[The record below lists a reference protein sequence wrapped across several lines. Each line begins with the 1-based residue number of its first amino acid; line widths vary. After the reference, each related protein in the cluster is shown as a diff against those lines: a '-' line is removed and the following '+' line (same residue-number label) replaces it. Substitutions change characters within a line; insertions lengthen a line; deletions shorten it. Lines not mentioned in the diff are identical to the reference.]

1 MTQKIKNLISKK
13 ESDNLEFKSSLSES
27 KKIIQTISAFANTT
41 GGNII
46 IGISPNKKIL
56 DLQIGEATME
66 NLANKIKENTDP
78 KQFPEIKTKKIDN
91 KKTIIIKVEESSSK
105 PVFAFNIAYKRVGR
119 TNQKI
124 SSEEIRKMARETEK
138 IYWDEQICKEAKL
151 DDIDKKKITWY
162 LKQRENARNIS
173 RKIKIPTNKL
183 LQNIKA
189 LKGARPTNAGILFFG
204 KFPQKFFPNA
214 RLRLVRFKGT
224 KITHPTLDTIDC
236 EGTIWEMINMT
247 EDFIRKNIRLLS
259 ERTEKSFRRETKF
272 EYPIKALR
280 EAIINA
286 LIHRDY
292 LETADVRVFI
302 FDNRFEVISP
312 GTFPNGISPKNPMH
326 KPVNKTLCQ
335 LIYDIGF
342 IEKYGSGIYMMRE
355 LSKKWDNKKPYY
367 KLHPIETKIIFESQ
381 IKGSTFIEEDILEG
395 LNERQK
401 NALGYLEIKTNIN
414 RRLYCEINDVKKS
427 VAHEELKS
435 MIDKNLIKQIG
446 KGRATFYILSG
457 RLPDDYR
464 TKNKKK

>member
-1 MTQKIKNLISKK
+1 MTQNIKNIISKE

-27 KKIIQTISAFANTT
+27 KKIIQTISAFANAT

-46 IGISPNKKIL
+46 IGISPDKKIF
-56 DLQIGEATME
+56 DLQIGKATME
-66 NLANKIKENTDP
+66 NLANEIKENTDP
-78 KQFPEIKTKKIDN
+78 KQFPEIKIKKIDN
-91 KKTIIIKVEESSSK
+91 KKTIIIKVEESQSK
-105 PVFAFNIAYKRVGR
+105 PIFAFNIAYKRVGR

-124 SSEEIRKMARETEK
+124 SSEEIRKMAKETEK
-138 IYWDEQICKEAKL
+138 IYWDEQICKEASA

-162 LKQRENARNIS
+162 LEQRENARNIS
-173 RKIKIPTNKL
+173 KKIKIPTNKL

-189 LKGARPTNAGILFFG
+189 LKGTKPTNAGILFFG

-214 RLRLVRFKGT
+214 RLRLVKFKGT
-224 KITHPTLDTIDC
+224 KITHPTLDTVDC

-247 EDFIRKNIRLLS
+247 EDFIRKNIKLLS

-302 FDNRFEVISP
+302 FDDRFEIISP
-312 GTFPNGISPKNPMH
+312 GTFPSGISPKNPMH

-342 IEKYGSGIYMMRE
+342 IEKYGSGIYMIRE
-355 LSKKWDNKKPYY
+355 LSKKWGNKKPYY

-381 IKGSTFIEEDILEG
+381 IKESTFIEKDILEG
-395 LNERQK
+395 LNKRQK
-401 NALGYLEIKTNIN
+401 VVIEHFKIHQKISRSQYAKLTNCSIRTAFRDLEKLLKDNILIRKGVGRN
-414 RRLYCEINDVKKS
+414 IYY
-427 VAHEELKS
+427 EL
-435 MIDKNLIKQIG
+435 
-446 KGRATFYILSG
+446 A
-457 RLPDDYR
+457 
-464 TKNKKK
+464 